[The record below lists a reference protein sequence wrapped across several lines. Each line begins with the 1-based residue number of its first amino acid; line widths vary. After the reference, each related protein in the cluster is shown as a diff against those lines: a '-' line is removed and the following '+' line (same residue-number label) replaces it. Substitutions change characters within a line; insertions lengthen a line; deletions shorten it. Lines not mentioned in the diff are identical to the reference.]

1 MRMYDCTCIIHLSC
15 SEYFIVSKNVF
26 DKLYKL
32 LSKAEMIKMKFNNKK
47 KPHILDEEQP
57 HTWRDFKQRQKY
69 FKVPEVRKLT
79 T

>member
-1 MRMYDCTCIIHLSC
+1 MYDYTCIIHLPC

-47 KPHILDEEQP
+47 GHIYKTKNN
-57 HTWRDFKQRQKY
+57 HTLGEISSKDKNILKCQKL
-69 FKVPEVRKLT
+69 EN
-79 T
+79 

>member
-1 MRMYDCTCIIHLSC
+1 MRMYDYTCIIHLSC

-47 KPHILDEEQP
+47 GHIHVYYTKNN
-57 HTWRDFKQRQKY
+57 HTLGEISSEDKNILKWQKL
-69 FKVPEVRKLT
+69 EN
-79 T
+79 